1 MKKGFEQ
8 VADKYKV
15 VDIDNLLKI
24 KESINRDEDPKC
36 LILEGIYG
44 SEIIYKEEMQDGDED
59 INPRMYSL
67 NKGSYL
73 INYLDINLQG
83 SNIYLLRKYN
93 TWKHKYSCFE
103 NFGRNLG
110 WYSIT
115 YGFFRPI
122 IQYFGHYLE
131 KKWSGEAQPHTEE
144 NRVTNGLLILA
155 EISIVL
161 GFTIFQSYKCIKAM
175 RNFRKDVNSNNI

>member
-1 MKKGFEQ
+1 MDILSEIPESLGCGRMVKLYVLIARLNILLVSSLLLIKIAGMKDLPHTNFSLLKLMQILKMKKGFEQ

-93 TWKHKYSCFE
+93 T
-103 NFGRNLG
+103 
-110 WYSIT
+110 
-115 YGFFRPI
+115 
-122 IQYFGHYLE
+122 
-131 KKWSGEAQPHTEE
+131 
-144 NRVTNGLLILA
+144 
-155 EISIVL
+155 
-161 GFTIFQSYKCIKAM
+161 
-175 RNFRKDVNSNNI
+175 